1 MKDNKH
7 NSLHLTLKICS
18 DICPWILS
26 FPQSSQ
32 FSLSFALKTVCPQTN
47 VLAYF
52 AANGSYCFLSPS
64 SSSLIFVSHI
74 NTVTLPPISEHSKCE
89 TQVVDY
95 ENLDHIGSKFWLIS
109 IRLLKRLIP
118 VLNALFS
125 KKTSLRKNLVLPIE
139 KFPSFILSRN
149 TITLQHLIIQFSF
162 NHRSVVAYR
171 RLKANERNFQIFSSK
186 SGHGRL
192 RGWLLT
198 RGLKYF
204 GKLVAEKRW
213 LQPEVSTV
221 YLYIH
226 DR

>member
-1 MKDNKH
+1 M
-7 NSLHLTLKICS
+7 
-18 DICPWILS
+18 
-26 FPQSSQ
+26 
-32 FSLSFALKTVCPQTN
+32 
-47 VLAYF
+47 
-52 AANGSYCFLSPS
+52 
-64 SSSLIFVSHI
+64 
-74 NTVTLPPISEHSKCE
+74 
-89 TQVVDY
+89 VDY
-95 ENLDHIGSKFWLIS
+95 ENLDHIGPKFWLIS

-171 RLKANERNFQIFSSK
+171 RLKAKENFKFLALKVVMVAYER
-186 SGHGRL
+186 
-192 RGWLLT
+192 WLLT

-213 LQPEVSTV
+213 LQPEVQLCTCIYMIGDCCTNDLV
-221 YLYIH
+221 KLI
-226 DR
+226 

>member
-1 MKDNKH
+1 MLTSCHLNEKSREVCIKARSPPASLVFMAYFQNHACYEKYFNDNKH

-89 TQVVDY
+89 T
-95 ENLDHIGSKFWLIS
+95 
-109 IRLLKRLIP
+109 
-118 VLNALFS
+118 
-125 KKTSLRKNLVLPIE
+125 
-139 KFPSFILSRN
+139 
-149 TITLQHLIIQFSF
+149 
-162 NHRSVVAYR
+162 
-171 RLKANERNFQIFSSK
+171 
-186 SGHGRL
+186 
-192 RGWLLT
+192 
-198 RGLKYF
+198 
-204 GKLVAEKRW
+204 
-213 LQPEVSTV
+213 
-221 YLYIH
+221 
-226 DR
+226 